1 MENKLKIEE
10 EINWG
15 GAISLCKNIRG
26 TNSSC
31 LIGVWSCV
39 SLLNFFLPA
48 SYINFLQSIS
58 PTIGFLWIFRL
69 LLLFCFIG
77 IFSVCLDSGIRLWR
91 YFLCIRH
98 LWPSL
103 YSSFF
108 LFVLSFNFQFCYDFW
123 YIYILLYACNTS
135 TTYFNWVRKKFCF
148 TTFNLNSSV

>member
-1 MENKLKIEE
+1 MVQ
-10 EINWG
+10 
-15 GAISLCKNIRG
+15 
-26 TNSSC
+26 NSSC

-58 PTIGFLWIFRL
+58 QSIGFLWIFRL
-69 LLLFCFIG
+69 LLLFLFIG

-91 YFLCIRH
+91 YVLFIRH

-103 YSSFF
+103 CSSFF

-123 YIYILLYACNTS
+123 YIYYSMLVIHQQLTSTGFEKSSTLQHSILILLYNMG
-135 TTYFNWVRKKFCF
+135 WV
-148 TTFNLNSSV
+148 